1 MKREALRLWN
11 INLEDNGIH
20 ILKDVSLTL
29 WEGET
34 LGIFG
39 MNDSGISSLMRV
51 LLQPHKPV
59 TGNLYRLYAS
69 GEEESRPA
77 QVIYIKVSN
86 PMINNMTVWENTLV
100 LKRHWH
106 FAFFLSPRRMIR
118 QLNSIF
124 QEFDIHIDPHQYVS
138 ELKTIEKLQLDL
150 IRAYIANARIV
161 LMDDFSI
168 DITPSEVRTLSR
180 LIARMKEM
188 GMSFVFAGHRI
199 GNLLQLCDRICFM
212 SNGTII
218 KTVDNTPRQAESIK
232 EDINILTGHSSFHYA
247 TGHPG
252 IGEPL
257 LQIRAPGA
265 GTLPPFVIPLYKGQV
280 TAICDTTMK
289 VNMKLARYFENEQ
302 ISRHSGHSVVCSSF
316 ASDNSIIHAL
326 TVEDNLCFRKLK
338 QYAAFGAIKKS
349 LINFVGTE
357 FLTWYHSGNLNL
369 KEDCRNLSHTD
380 SVAVHLFSI
389 LLSRPDVI
397 IYNDSMSDLDYSTK
411 YMILQELLKAAHA
424 GHCSVCILNSNLDKL
439 DDFADKYILIT
450 ESEINCDASFQTVQ
464 LAYENR

>member
-39 MNDSGISSLMRV
+39 MNDSGISSLMKV
-51 LLQPHKPV
+51 LLQPQKPIS
-59 TGNLYRLYAS
+59 GKLYRLYAS
-69 GEEESRPA
+69 GENEDRPA

-100 LKRHWH
+100 LKQHWH
-106 FAFFLSPRRMIR
+106 SGFFLSPRMMI
-118 QLNSIF
+118 QKLNSVF
-124 QEFDIHIDPHQYVS
+124 REFDIQINPHQYVS
-138 ELKTIEKLQLDL
+138 ELNTIEKLQLDI
-150 IRAYIANARIV
+150 IRAHIANAKIV

-168 DITPSEVRTLSR
+168 DITPSELLTLSK
-180 LIARMKEM
+180 LIARMKDM

-199 GNLLQLCDRICFM
+199 GNLLQLCNRICFM

-218 KTVDNTPRQAESIK
+218 KTVDNTPNQAGSIK
-232 EDINILTGHSSFHYA
+232 EDINILTGHPSFHYE
-247 TGHPG
+247 TGYTG
-252 IGEPL
+252 TGEPL
-257 LQIRAPGA
+257 LDIHAPG
-265 GTLPPFVIPLYKGQV
+265 TETFPPFTLSLYKGQV

-289 VNMKLARYFENEQ
+289 FNIKLARYFENEQ
-302 ISRHSGHSVVCSSF
+302 FSRHSKRSIVCSSF
-316 ASDNSIIHAL
+316 ASDNDIIHAL
-326 TVEDNLCFRKLK
+326 TIEDNLCFRKLK
-338 QYAAFGAIKKS
+338 QYAALGTIKKS
-349 LINFVGTE
+349 LVNFVGTE
-357 FLTWYHSGNLNL
+357 FLSWYNSGNMDL
-369 KEDCRNLSHTD
+369 KGDCRNLSHTD

-389 LLSRPDVI
+389 LLSRPDII

-450 ESEINCDASFQTVQ
+450 ESGINCDATFQAVQ